1 MNQIIFTHLGK
12 KFKKVRYV
20 FFVIL
25 PNLGTDTL
33 KTLNE
38 KKSTKL
44 YYLLNTY
51 LHKVGKHSIGKN
63 NDGAWQSFNALPIEG
78 VHHCNW
84 LLRLQ
89 IPLFPFCYVQL
100 SSVDRK
106 RCM

>member
-44 YYLLNTY
+44 SY
-51 LHKVGKHSIGKN
+51 LHKVGKHSIGKTTQKN
-63 NDGAWQSFNALPIEG
+63 NDGAWQSFNALPNEG

-89 IPLFPFCYVQL
+89 IPLFPFCSVQL

>member
-51 LHKVGKHSIGKN
+51 LHKVGKHSIGKTT
-63 NDGAWQSFNALPIEG
+63 QKTTT
-78 VHHCNW
+78 VHGSHSMHCPMKEA
-84 LLRLQ
+84 
-89 IPLFPFCYVQL
+89 IIAIGC
-100 SSVDRK
+100 
-106 RCM
+106 

>member
-25 PNLGTDTL
+25 PNLETDTL

-44 YYLLNTY
+44 HHYLLNTY
-51 LHKVGKHSIGKN
+51 LHKVGKHSIGKTTT
-63 NDGAWQSFNALPIEG
+63 
-78 VHHCNW
+78 VHGSHSMHCPMKES
-84 LLRLQ
+84 
-89 IPLFPFCYVQL
+89 IIAIGC
-100 SSVDRK
+100 
-106 RCM
+106 